1 MSANNLFFLHPLEI
15 TQSVLKAYVDLR
27 TAQTARTL
35 YAVEKRKNT
44 EKNKKLEA
52 QKRFKAML
60 GIHSV
65 GGILSLLDEKE
76 TSLQIHALKNLKE
89 LVDQFWH
96 EIADEISKIETLYED
111 ETFPQRQLA
120 ALVASK
126 VYYHLGEYTESAT
139 FALGA
144 GEWFD
149 LSSSSEYVE
158 TIISKFI
165 DTYIEKNFQK
175 YEDPNVEIDPR
186 LIIVVE
192 KMFKKYLENKQWKQ
206 VLGITLEARR
216 LDIIEDIMNKNEDGS
231 LKNYLLDVGISLIQN
246 LDFRNKVLSLLL
258 NLFLKEKQPDYFS
271 VIKCVVHLG
280 DSHIAAKILQNLTL
294 KNDEKSLLI
303 AYQIAF
309 DLNSYATQE
318 FLQKVSQNLE
328 QLLAESKNE
337 QNTANMDLENLII
350 SRIKSILGGEESV
363 KLYMK
368 FLSQNNRADNQ
379 ILVKTKD
386 SLDARNSIFHCAV
399 TFSVGFMNAGTTS
412 DKFFR
417 QNLDWLSKAINWS
430 KFSATAALGVIH
442 RGDLSQ
448 GMSLLAPYLPQ
459 EGVSGSPYSEGG
471 SLFALGLIHANHG
484 KSVLDFLRNQLR
496 STQVETIQHG
506 AALGL
511 GVAGMATGN
520 EEIYEDLKNVLFT
533 DSAVAGEAAGLAMGL
548 VMLGTASPKAIDE
561 MLQYAHE
568 TQHKKI
574 IRGLALGIAMLM
586 YAKEET
592 ADVLIDQL
600 CSDLDPIL
608 RYGGIYTIAMAY
620 CGTENNKAI
629 KRLLHTAVSDV
640 NDDVRRASVISLGFI
655 LLRNSFTLPR
665 MIELLSESYNPHVRY
680 GAGLALGIACAGSA
694 MPDALDLLEPLS
706 KDPSDFVRQSAH
718 ISTAMILIQH
728 NDQSNP
734 RVVSFRKQLE
744 KIISDKHEDAM
755 AKFGAALAQGI
766 LDAGGRNVTIGLQS
780 ITGSLNMVA
789 IVSTAIFTQ
798 FWYWFPLTHFLSLS
812 FTPTALIGLNKDLK
826 VPKFEF
832 ISNAK
837 PSLFAYPPETKK
849 ETDKGPGKVATAVLS
864 TTAKAQARAKKTE
877 KEKLIKENEEDTMQ
891 MDTNFH
897 DTIES
902 IPENM
907 NIDEVKESPNE
918 TIKEK
923 NIVKEDEP
931 QFEILQNMSRVTFSQ
946 FKYISFKDDSRYIPV
961 KKPTGGI
968 LMMMDKCP
976 NTPESFIDS
985 DFEEKSDKEQKEL
998 EAEPPEPFEYKGF
1011 TD

>member
-1 MSANNLFFLHPLEI
+1 MTKS
-15 TQSVLKAYVDLR
+15 
-27 TAQTARTL
+27 
-35 YAVEKRKNT
+35 
-44 EKNKKLEA
+44 
-52 QKRFKAML
+52 
-60 GIHSV
+60 IHSV
-65 GGILSLLDEKE
+65 GGVLSLLNEKE
-76 TSLQIHALKNLKE
+76 TILQIHALKNLND
-89 LVDQFWH
+89 LVDQFWY
-96 EIADEISKIETLYED
+96 EIADEVSRIEELYEN
-111 ETFPQRQLA
+111 EAFPQRQLA
-120 ALVASK
+120 ALVISK

-144 GEWFD
+144 EEWFD

-175 YEDPNVEIDPR
+175 YEDPQITIDSK
-186 LIIVVE
+186 LITVME
-192 KMFKKYLENKQWKQ
+192 KIFKQYLDNKQWKQ
-206 VLGITLEARR
+206 VLGIALEARK
-216 LDIIEDIMNKNEDGS
+216 LDIIKDIVDRNEDGS
-231 LKNYLLDVGISLIQN
+231 LKNYLLDVGINLVQN

-258 NLFLKEKQPDYFS
+258 DLFLKEKQPDYFS
-271 VIKCVVHLG
+271 VIKCVVHLS
-280 DSHIAAKILQNLTL
+280 DSYIAAKILQNLTL

-309 DLNSYATQE
+309 DLNNSATQE
-318 FLQKVSQNLE
+318 FLQKVSENLQ
-328 QLLAESKNE
+328 QLLIESKDEKN
-337 QNTANMDLENLII
+337 NLDDNFKSIV
-350 SRIKSILGGEESV
+350 SRIKSILEGEESV

-368 FLSQNNRADNQ
+368 FLSQNNHADNQ

-399 TFSVGFMNAGTTS
+399 TFSVAFMNAGTTS

-417 QNLDWLSKAINWS
+417 ENLDWLSKALNWS
-430 KFSATAALGVIH
+430 KFTATAALGVIH
-442 RGDLSQ
+442 RGDLPQ
-448 GMSLLAPYLPQ
+448 GMSLLSPYLPQ
-459 EGVSGSPYSEGG
+459 ENVSGSPYSEGG
-471 SLFALGLIHANHG
+471 SLFALGLIHTNHG
-484 KSVLDFLRNQLR
+484 KSVLDFLRNQLKN
-496 STQVETIQHG
+496 TQSEIIQHG

-511 GVAGMATGN
+511 GVAGMATRN

-548 VMLGTASPKAIDE
+548 VMLGTASAKAIDE

-600 CSDLDPIL
+600 CSDPDPIL

-655 LLRNSFTLPR
+655 LLRNSFALPR

-680 GAGLALGIACAGSA
+680 GVGLALGIACAGSA
-694 MPDALDLLEPLS
+694 MQDALDLLEPLS

-718 ISTAMILIQH
+718 ISTAMVLIQH

-734 RVVSFRKQLE
+734 RVVNFKKRLE

-780 ITGSLNMVA
+780 ITGSLNMIA
-789 IVSTAIFTQ
+789 IVGTAIFTQ

-826 VPKFEF
+826 IPKFDF

-849 ETDKGPGKVATAVLS
+849 ETNKGPGKVATAVLS

-877 KEKLIKENEEDTMQ
+877 KGKILKDNEDDTME
-891 MDTNFH
+891 MDSNFRE
-897 DTIES
+897 TES
-902 IPENM
+902 IAENM
-907 NIDEVKESPNE
+907 DMDEVKEHQDENIS
-918 TIKEK
+918 EK
-923 NIVKEDEP
+923 NSTKQDEP
-931 QFEILQNMSRVTFSQ
+931 LFEIMQNMSRVTPFQ
-946 FKYISFKDDSRYIPV
+946 FKYISFKSNSRYVPV

-968 LMMMDKCP
+968 LMMLDNFP
-976 NTPESFIDS
+976 DSPEILIDS
-985 DFEEKSDKEQKEL
+985 ISDEKLDKEL
-998 EAEPPEPFEYKGF
+998 EADPPEPFEYNRFG
-1011 TD
+1011 D

>member
-1 MSANNLFFLHPLEI
+1 ME
-15 TQSVLKAYVDLR
+15 
-27 TAQTARTL
+27 
-35 YAVEKRKNT
+35 
-44 EKNKKLEA
+44 
-52 QKRFKAML
+52 
-60 GIHSV
+60 GIQSV
-65 GGILSLLDEKE
+65 GGVLSLLDEKE
-76 TSLQIHALKNLKE
+76 TNLQIHALKKLNE

-96 EIADEISKIETLYED
+96 EIADEISKIETFYKD
-111 ETFPQRQLA
+111 EKFPERQLA

-126 VYYHLGEYTESAT
+126 VYYHLEEYNESAI

-144 GEWFD
+144 KEWFD

-175 YEDPNVEIDPR
+175 YEDCQTIMDER
-186 LIIVVE
+186 LISIVE
-192 KMFKKYLENKQWKQ
+192 KMFQRYLDNKQWKQ
-206 VLGITLEARR
+206 VLGIALEARK
-216 LDIIEDIMNKNEDGS
+216 LDIIEEVINKNQDEP
-231 LKNYLLDVGISLIQN
+231 LKIYLLD
-246 LDFRNKVLSLLL
+246 VLSLLL
-258 NLFLKEKQPDYFS
+258 DLFLKDKQPDYFS
-271 VIKCVVHLG
+271 VIKCVVHLRNS
-280 DSHIAAKILQNLTL
+280 DIAAKILQNLIL
-294 KNDEKSLLI
+294 KNDEKDLLI

-309 DLNSYATQE
+309 DLNDSATQE
-318 FLQKVSQNLE
+318 FLQKVSQNF
-328 QLLAESKNE
+328 QLLLKESEDENSMNK
-337 QNTANMDLENLII
+337 DLKDTIA
-350 SRIKSILGGEESV
+350 SRIKSILEGEESV

-368 FLSQNNRADNQ
+368 FLSQNNHADNQ

-386 SLDARNSIFHCAV
+386 SLDARNSIFHSSI
-399 TFSVGFMNAGTTS
+399 TFSVAFMNAGTTS

-417 QNLDWLSKAINWS
+417 QNLDWLSKALNWS

-448 GMSLLAPYLPQ
+448 GFSLLSPYLPQ

-484 KSVLDFLRNQLR
+484 KSVLHYLRNQLKN
-496 STQVETIQHG
+496 TQSEVIQHG

-511 GVAGMATGN
+511 GVAGMATGD

-533 DSAVAGEAAGLAMGL
+533 DNAVAGEAAGLAMGL

-620 CGTENNKAI
+620 CGTENSKAI
-629 KRLLHTAVSDV
+629 KRLLHTTVSDV
-640 NDDVRRASVISLGFI
+640 NDDVKRASVISLGFI

-665 MIELLSESYNPHVRY
+665 MVELLSESYNPHVRY
-680 GAGLALGIACAGSA
+680 GAALSLGIACAGSA
-694 MPDALDLLEPLS
+694 MQDALDILEPLS

-734 RVVSFRKQLE
+734 RVVNFRKNLE

-766 LDAGGRNVTIGLQS
+766 LDAGGRNVTIG
-780 ITGSLNMVA
+780 
-789 IVSTAIFTQ
+789 TAIFTQ

-812 FTPTALIGLNKDLK
+812 FTPTALIGLNRDLK
-826 VPKFEF
+826 IPKFEF
-832 ISNAK
+832 VSNAK

-877 KEKLIKENEEDTMQ
+877 KERISKENDDDTME
-891 MDTNFH
+891 MDTNFY
-897 DTIES
+897 DILES

-907 NIDEVKESPNE
+907 DTDEIKESKDDN
-918 TIKEK
+918 INEK
-923 NIVKEDEP
+923 NIKNEP
-931 QFEILQNMSRVTFSQ
+931 LFEIMQNMSRVTPFQ
-946 FKYISFKDDSRYIPV
+946 LKYISFKNDSRYVPV

-968 LMMMDKCP
+968 LMMMNKYPDE
-976 NTPESFIDS
+976 PEVFIDS
-985 DFEEKSDKEQKEL
+985 TSEEISGEEQEL
-998 EAEPPEPFEYKGF
+998 EADPPEPFEYSGF
-1011 TD
+1011 KD

>member
-1 MSANNLFFLHPLEI
+1 MDG
-15 TQSVLKAYVDLR
+15 TQSV
-27 TAQTARTL
+27 
-35 YAVEKRKNT
+35 
-44 EKNKKLEA
+44 
-52 QKRFKAML
+52 
-60 GIHSV
+60 
-65 GGILSLLDEKE
+65 GGVLSLLDEKE
-76 TSLQIHALKNLKE
+76 TNLQIHALGKLNE
-89 LVDQFWH
+89 LMDQFWH

-111 ETFPQRQLA
+111 EKFPERQLA

-126 VYYHLGEYTESAT
+126 VYYHLGEYNESAI

-144 GEWFD
+144 KEWFD

-175 YEDPNVEIDPR
+175 YEDSKTIIDER
-186 LIIVVE
+186 LITIAE
-192 KMFKKYLENKQWKQ
+192 KMFQRYLDNKQWKQ
-206 VLGITLEARR
+206 VLGIALEARK
-216 LDIIEDIMNKNEDGS
+216 LDIIEEVINKNQDEP
-231 LKNYLLDVGISLIQN
+231 LKNYLLDVSINLVQN

-258 NLFLKEKQPDYFS
+258 DLFLKDKQPDYFS
-271 VIKCVVHLG
+271 VIKCVVHLRNS
-280 DSHIAAKILQNLTL
+280 DIAAKILQNLIL

-309 DLNSYATQE
+309 DLNDSATQE
-318 FLQKVSQNLE
+318 FLQKVSQNF
-328 QLLAESKNE
+328 QLLLKESEDENKMNKDL
-337 QNTANMDLENLII
+337 MDTIT
-350 SRIKSILGGEESV
+350 SRIKSILEGEESV

-368 FLSQNNRADNQ
+368 FLSQNNHADNQ

-386 SLDARNSIFHCAV
+386 SLDARNSIFHSSI
-399 TFSVGFMNAGTTS
+399 TFSVAFMNAGTTS

-417 QNLDWLSKAINWS
+417 QNLDWLSKALNWS

-448 GMSLLAPYLPQ
+448 GFSLLSPYLPQ
-459 EGVSGSPYSEGG
+459 ESVSGSPYSEGG

-484 KSVLDFLRNQLR
+484 KSVLHYLKTQLKN
-496 STQVETIQHG
+496 TQSEIIQHG

-511 GVAGMATGN
+511 GVAGMATGD
-520 EEIYEDLKNVLFT
+520 EEIYEDLKDVLFT

-548 VMLGTASPKAIDE
+548 VMLGTASPRAIDE

-620 CGTENNKAI
+620 CGTGNNKAI

-640 NDDVRRASVISLGFI
+640 NDDVKRASVISLGFI

-665 MIELLSESYNPHVRY
+665 MVELLSESYNPHVRY
-680 GAGLALGIACAGSA
+680 GAALSLGIACAGSA
-694 MPDALDLLEPLS
+694 MQDALDILEPLS

-728 NDQSNP
+728 NDQSNS
-734 RVVSFRKQLE
+734 RVVNFRKKLE
-744 KIISDKHEDAM
+744 KVISDKHEDAM

-780 ITGSLNMVA
+780 TIGSLNMIA
-789 IVSTAIFTQ
+789 IAGTAIFTQ

-812 FTPTALIGLNKDLK
+812 FTPTALIGLNKDLRI
-826 VPKFEF
+826 PKFEF
-832 ISNAK
+832 ISNEK

-877 KEKLIKENEEDTMQ
+877 KGRISKENDEDTME
-891 MDTNFH
+891 MDTNFY
-897 DTIES
+897 DILES

-907 NIDEVKESPNE
+907 DMEE
-918 TIKEK
+918 IKETKDDNINEK
-923 NIVKEDEP
+923 NTVKKDEP
-931 QFEILQNMSRVTFSQ
+931 LFEIMQNMSRVTPFQ
-946 FKYISFKDDSRYIPV
+946 LKYICFKNDSRYIPV

-968 LMMMDKCP
+968 LMMMNKYPDE
-976 NTPESFIDS
+976 PEDFIDS
-985 DFEEKSDKEQKEL
+985 VPEEISCEEQEL
-998 EAEPPEPFEYKGF
+998 EADPPEPFEYSGF
-1011 TD
+1011 KN

>member
-1 MSANNLFFLHPLEI
+1 MSG
-15 TQSVLKAYVDLR
+15 V
-27 TAQTARTL
+27 
-35 YAVEKRKNT
+35 
-44 EKNKKLEA
+44 
-52 QKRFKAML
+52 
-60 GIHSV
+60 HSV
-65 GGILSLLDEKE
+65 GGVLSLLDEKE
-76 TSLQIHALKNLKE
+76 TTLQVHALKNLNE

-96 EIADEISKIETLYED
+96 EIADEISKIEALYED

-126 VYYHLGEYTESAT
+126 VYYHLGEYTEST
-139 FALGA
+139 MFALGA
-144 GEWFD
+144 EEWFD

-165 DTYIEKNFQK
+165 DTYIDKNFQK
-175 YEDPNVEIDPR
+175 YEDPEVEIDPR
-186 LIIVVE
+186 LIMVIE
-192 KMFKKYLENKQWKQ
+192 KIFKQYLENKQWKQ
-206 VLGITLEARR
+206 VLGITLEARK
-216 LDIIEDIMNKNEDGS
+216 LDIIEDIVNKNEDGS

-271 VIKCVVHLG
+271 VIKCVIHLG
-280 DSHIAAKILQNLTL
+280 NSHIAAEILQNLTL

-309 DLNSYATQE
+309 DLNSCATQE

-328 QLLAESKNE
+328 QLLAESKNSE
-337 QNTANMDLENLII
+337 NGANKSIEDTII
-350 SRIKSILGGEESV
+350 PRIKSILEGEESV

-368 FLSQNNRADNQ
+368 FLSQNNHADNQ

-399 TFSVGFMNAGTTS
+399 TFSVAFMNAGTTS

-417 QNLDWLSKAINWS
+417 QNLDWLSKAVNWS

-484 KSVLDFLRNQLR
+484 KSVLDFLRNQLKN
-496 STQVETIQHG
+496 TQSEIIQHG

-520 EEIYEDLKNVLFT
+520 EGFVLFT

-640 NDDVRRASVISLGFI
+640 NDDVRRASVMSLGFI

-680 GAGLALGIACAGSA
+680 GACLSLGIACAGSA

-734 RVVSFRKQLE
+734 RVVNFRRRLE
-744 KIISDKHEDAM
+744 NIISDKHEDAM

-812 FTPTALIGLNKDLK
+812 FTPTALIGLNKDLRI
-826 VPKFEF
+826 PKFEF

-849 ETDKGPGKVATAVLS
+849 ETDKGPEKVATAVLS

-877 KEKLIKENEEDTMQ
+877 KEKLIKENEDDAME
-891 MDTNFH
+891 MDINFH
-897 DTIES
+897 DNVES

-907 NIDEVKESPNE
+907 DMDE
-918 TIKEK
+918 IKENQDE
-923 NIVKEDEP
+923 NINGKGTKDEP
-931 QFEILQNMSRVTFSQ
+931 QFEIMQNMSRVTFSQ
-946 FKYISFKDDSRYIPV
+946 FKYISFKNNSRYTPV
-961 KKPTGGI
+961 KRPTGGI
-968 LMMMDKCP
+968 LMMMDKFP
-976 NTPESFIDS
+976 DMPEMFIDS
-985 DFEEKSDKEQKEL
+985 NPEEKSTKEHEKL
-998 EAEPPEPFEYKGF
+998 EADPPNPFEYTGF
-1011 TD
+1011 KD

>member
-1 MSANNLFFLHPLEI
+1 
-15 TQSVLKAYVDLR
+15 
-27 TAQTARTL
+27 
-35 YAVEKRKNT
+35 
-44 EKNKKLEA
+44 
-52 QKRFKAML
+52 
-60 GIHSV
+60 
-65 GGILSLLDEKE
+65 GILSLLDEKE

-417 QNLDWLSKAINWS
+417 QNLDWLSKAIN
-430 KFSATAALGVIH
+430 V
-442 RGDLSQ
+442 
-448 GMSLLAPYLPQ
+448 
-459 EGVSGSPYSEGG
+459 
-471 SLFALGLIHANHG
+471 
-484 KSVLDFLRNQLR
+484 
-496 STQVETIQHG
+496 
-506 AALGL
+506 
-511 GVAGMATGN
+511 
-520 EEIYEDLKNVLFT
+520 
-533 DSAVAGEAAGLAMGL
+533 
-548 VMLGTASPKAIDE
+548 
-561 MLQYAHE
+561 
-568 TQHKKI
+568 
-574 IRGLALGIAMLM
+574 
-586 YAKEET
+586 
-592 ADVLIDQL
+592 
-600 CSDLDPIL
+600 
-608 RYGGIYTIAMAY
+608 
-620 CGTENNKAI
+620 
-629 KRLLHTAVSDV
+629 
-640 NDDVRRASVISLGFI
+640 
-655 LLRNSFTLPR
+655 
-665 MIELLSESYNPHVRY
+665 
-680 GAGLALGIACAGSA
+680 
-694 MPDALDLLEPLS
+694 
-706 KDPSDFVRQSAH
+706 FV
-718 ISTAMILIQH
+718 
-728 NDQSNP
+728 
-734 RVVSFRKQLE
+734 
-744 KIISDKHEDAM
+744 
-755 AKFGAALAQGI
+755 
-766 LDAGGRNVTIGLQS
+766 VTIILYSNLRFS
-780 ITGSLNMVA
+780 IT
-789 IVSTAIFTQ
+789 
-798 FWYWFPLTHFLSLS
+798 
-812 FTPTALIGLNKDLK
+812 
-826 VPKFEF
+826 
-832 ISNAK
+832 IS
-837 PSLFAYPPETKK
+837 
-849 ETDKGPGKVATAVLS
+849 
-864 TTAKAQARAKKTE
+864 
-877 KEKLIKENEEDTMQ
+877 IK
-891 MDTNFH
+891 H
-897 DTIES
+897 C
-902 IPENM
+902 
-907 NIDEVKESPNE
+907 
-918 TIKEK
+918 
-923 NIVKEDEP
+923 
-931 QFEILQNMSRVTFSQ
+931 L
-946 FKYISFKDDSRYIPV
+946 
-961 KKPTGGI
+961 
-968 LMMMDKCP
+968 
-976 NTPESFIDS
+976 
-985 DFEEKSDKEQKEL
+985 
-998 EAEPPEPFEYKGF
+998 
-1011 TD
+1011 

>member
-1 MSANNLFFLHPLEI
+1 ME
-15 TQSVLKAYVDLR
+15 
-27 TAQTARTL
+27 
-35 YAVEKRKNT
+35 
-44 EKNKKLEA
+44 
-52 QKRFKAML
+52 
-60 GIHSV
+60 GIQSV
-65 GGILSLLDEKE
+65 GGVLSLLDEKE
-76 TSLQIHALKNLKE
+76 TDLQIHALKKLNE
-89 LVDQFWH
+89 LMDNFWH

-111 ETFPQRQLA
+111 EKFPKRQLA

-126 VYYHLGEYTESAT
+126 VYYHLGEYNESAI

-144 GEWFD
+144 KEWFD

-175 YEDPNVEIDPR
+175 YEDSKTMIDER
-186 LIIVVE
+186 LITIAE
-192 KMFKKYLENKQWKQ
+192 KMFQRYLDNKQWKQ
-206 VLGITLEARR
+206 VLGIALEARK
-216 LDIIEDIMNKNEDGS
+216 LDIIEEVINKNQDEP
-231 LKNYLLDVGISLIQN
+231 LKNYLLDVSINLVQN

-258 NLFLKEKQPDYFS
+258 DLFLKDKQPDYFS
-271 VIKCVVHLG
+271 VIKCVVHLRNS
-280 DSHIAAKILQNLTL
+280 DIAAKILQNLIL
-294 KNDEKSLLI
+294 KNDEKNLLI

-309 DLNSYATQE
+309 DLNDSATQE
-318 FLQKVSQNLE
+318 FLQKVSQNF
-328 QLLAESKNE
+328 QLLLKESEDENDMNK
-337 QNTANMDLENLII
+337 DLKDTIA
-350 SRIKSILGGEESV
+350 SRIKSILEGEESV

-368 FLSQNNRADNQ
+368 FLSQNNHADNQ

-386 SLDARNSIFHCAV
+386 SLDARNSIFHSSI
-399 TFSVGFMNAGTTS
+399 TFSVAFMNAGTTS

-417 QNLDWLSKAINWS
+417 QNLDWLSKALNWS

-448 GMSLLAPYLPQ
+448 GFSLLSPYLPQ
-459 EGVSGSPYSEGG
+459 EGMSGSPYSEGG

-484 KSVLDFLRNQLR
+484 KSVLHYLRTQLKN
-496 STQVETIQHG
+496 TQSEIIQHG

-511 GVAGMATGN
+511 GVAGMATGD

-533 DSAVAGEAAGLAMGL
+533 DNAVAGEAAGLAMGL
-548 VMLGTASPKAIDE
+548 VMLGTASPRAIDE

-640 NDDVRRASVISLGFI
+640 NDDVKRASVISLGFI

-665 MIELLSESYNPHVRY
+665 MVELLSESYNPHVRY
-680 GAGLALGIACAGSA
+680 GAALSLGIACAGSS
-694 MPDALDLLEPLS
+694 MQDALDILEPLS

-728 NDQSNP
+728 NDQSNS
-734 RVVSFRKQLE
+734 RVVNFRKKLE

-780 ITGSLNMVA
+780 TIGSLNMIA
-789 IVSTAIFTQ
+789 IAGTAIFTQ

-826 VPKFEF
+826 IPKFEF

-877 KEKLIKENEEDTMQ
+877 KEKISKENDDDTME
-891 MDTNFH
+891 MDTNFY
-897 DTIES
+897 DILES
-902 IPENM
+902 MPENM
-907 NIDEVKESPNE
+907 DTEEIKEIKDDNIN
-918 TIKEK
+918 EK
-923 NIVKEDEP
+923 NIIKKDEP
-931 QFEILQNMSRVTFSQ
+931 LFEIMQNMSRVTPFQ
-946 FKYISFKDDSRYIPV
+946 LKYISFKNNSRYIPV

-968 LMMMDKCP
+968 LMMMNKYPDE
-976 NTPESFIDS
+976 PEVFIDS
-985 DFEEKSDKEQKEL
+985 ALEDISGEEQEL
-998 EAEPPEPFEYKGF
+998 EADPPEPFEYSGF
-1011 TD
+1011 KN